1 MSDPLIYLDH
11 NATTPL
17 APEAWEAMNRA
28 ATGGL
33 ANPASGHAAG
43 RRARRL
49 VEDARER
56 IGEILGLDTSRGEGD
71 RLIFTSGG
79 TEANNW
85 ALSAMASGDWG
96 TGDTSGSDLPP
107 SSGSVPHALVSAIE
121 HPSVLGPAARLAE
134 QGLFGGRRWD
144 VERIAVDRE
153 GRVVVADFLEKLRPS
168 TRLVSV
174 MLGNNETGVV
184 QPVAEIASECR
195 RRGIFVHTD
204 AVQAVGKIGVDFR
217 SLAVDAMTV
226 AAHKFHGPLGIGGLA
241 LRHGVEPRPLLVG
254 GFQQSGLRPGTE
266 SPLLVAGMLAALEAW
281 YREASARTHHLAMLR
296 DDLQRR
302 LVAACGPTVVLG
314 AAVERLPQTLNIAFV
329 GLDRQALFVALDA
342 AGVACSTGSACASG
356 SSEPSPT
363 LLAMG
368 RSEAEI
374 SGALRFS
381 VGASTT
387 AAEVIEGATRISRVV
402 NELRDRFQARK
413 IAAPGRF

>member
-1 MSDPLIYLDH
+1 MPEPTIYFDH

-17 APEAWEAMNRA
+17 SSEALEAMNRM
-28 ATGGL
+28 ATTGT

-43 RRARRL
+43 RQSRRL

-56 IGEILGLDTSRGEGD
+56 IGELLGLDASRGEGD

-85 ALSAMASGDWG
+85 ALYAMESGAWNGPAAGRD
-96 TGDTSGSDLPP
+96 
-107 SSGSVPHALVSAIE
+107 SSQHAPPHALVSAVE

-134 QGLFGGRRWD
+134 HGWD
-144 VERIAVDRE
+144 VEKMSVDCD
-153 GRVVVADFLEKLRPS
+153 GRVVVADCTARLRPS

-184 QPVAEIASECR
+184 QPVAEITAECR
-195 RRGIFVHTD
+195 RCGIFIHTD

-217 SLAVDAMTV
+217 ALGVDAMTV
-226 AAHKFHGPLGIGGLA
+226 AAHKFHGPLGIGA
-241 LRHGVEPRPLLVG
+241 IVWRSGVEPRPLLVG
-254 GFQQSGLRPGTE
+254 GFQQFGLRPGTE
-266 SPLLVAGMLAALEAW
+266 SPMLVAGMLAALEAW
-281 YREASARTHHLAMLR
+281 HRDAASRTRHLAALR
-296 DDLQRR
+296 DELQRR
-302 LVAACGPTVVLG
+302 LVATCGPTVVHG
-314 AAVERLPQTLNIAFV
+314 ATVERLPQTLNIAFL

-368 RSEAEI
+368 RPEAEI
-374 SGALRFS
+374 SSSLRFS
-381 VGASTT
+381 VGATTT
-387 AAEVIEGATRISRVV
+387 AAEVAEGASRISRVV
-402 NELRDRFQARK
+402 NELRDRNQARK
-413 IAAPGRF
+413 IVSPGRF